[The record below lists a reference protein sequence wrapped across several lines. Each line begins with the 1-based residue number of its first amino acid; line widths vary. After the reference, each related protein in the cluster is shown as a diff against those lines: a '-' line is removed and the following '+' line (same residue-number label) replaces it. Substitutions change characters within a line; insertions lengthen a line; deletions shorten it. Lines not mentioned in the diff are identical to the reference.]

1 MNTGLTRSIL
11 HQFAKVTTL
20 PLTGGVRRGAYFSL
34 FILSLFTIIS
44 TTFAQCPTA
53 NTAFAPG
60 ENLDYQLYFNWKFI
74 WLKAGTAN
82 LHVNAGHYNGQDILR
97 AHLLTRGNKRTDRF
111 FMLRDTITSYLTLDL
126 VPLYYRKGAL
136 EGKRHN
142 VDEVWYTYP
151 EGRTHL
157 RQHYVD
163 YKGVDYNKEHYA
175 DECLY
180 DMVSMLLRARSFVAK
195 DMYEGQRFR
204 FKMAHGSRES
214 DEVFVYRGKKKFKM
228 EQTGITYRCLVF
240 SFVEYNKDKK
250 REEEVITFYI
260 TDDANHIPV
269 RLDMFLRFGTA
280 KAFLTKATPPLHPQT
295 SIVSKK

>member
-1 MNTGLTRSIL
+1 MALLKTIL
-11 HQFAKVTTL
+11 RQFAKATTF
-20 PLTGGVRRGAYFSL
+20 PSSGRGWGWALL
-34 FILSLFTIIS
+34 FMIFYLSFIIS
-44 TTFAQCPTA
+44 SVSAQCPLP

-82 LHVNAGHYNGQDILR
+82 LRIDGGRYDGQDIYR

-111 FMLRDTITSYLTLDL
+111 FMMRDTITSYLTHDL

-142 VDEVWYTYP
+142 IDEVWYSYP
-151 EGRTHL
+151 DGHTHL
-157 RQHYVD
+157 QQRYVD
-163 YKGVDYNKEHYA
+163 YKDVEYKKELDD
-175 DECLY
+175 DECYY
-180 DMVSMLLRARSFVAK
+180 DMLSMLLRARSLDAR
-195 DMYEGQRFR
+195 DMHEGQRFR

-214 DEVFVYRGKKKFKM
+214 DEVFVYRGKANFKM
-228 EQTGITYRCLVF
+228 EQTGTTYRCLVF
-240 SFVEYNKDKK
+240 SFVEYNKNKK

-280 KAFLTKATPPLHPQT
+280 KAFLSKATAPRHPQT
-295 SIVSKK
+295 SIVKP